1 VSGNGFSY
9 PRSSLAKEVEIER
22 PQVKSLLRCN
32 LREHSWKEADEKAP
46 VALKAFHFI
55 HADPTVPDVL
65 GLKVVAGNW
74 ESITKTNL
82 ENCVALTESFARK
95 EYGGDDD
102 VIGHE
107 AYIEGIGTV
116 TVLAVIEDLPTA
128 NSITDFEPVAGWLFC
143 KNDKFLSSGWGPA
156 FVKLKEGT
164 DPDAFISSLTEDV
177 VGSDGNVTKKYCFT
191 DGSGDES
198 GVIDAARRC
207 PMRKMNGLFKTMLIS
222 LPGILILIVALFNY
236 FHLLVNSILSSRRE
250 YALRR
255 VHGARTFDMWL
266 MVGTQ
271 ILVVTLLTGILSLI
285 IARYVAPL
293 ISVSE
298 SRSAAS
304 ITTFCINTSVIVK
317 HTVQYIVMLM
327 VVGLL
332 IAWLAVKRVRNT
344 EMSNMV
350 KRSYGGRNIMLGVQL
365 AVAQIMVSMLV
376 AIFLKMRANL
386 TEPYSWLSKEDKTCI
401 ITDMIYN
408 SDRTYA
414 ESLLSYLKSQP
425 YVTHAVLSFTE
436 YLRGTKIQTEFEMNG
451 WDDNKSCS
459 RVFIDEEMMDMLGLK
474 IKDGRAPAKTN
485 EIMVDDGFIGRF
497 GLGIG
502 DTIRVMDF
510 PSNYPDAGL
519 TFNGENSQLIPLV
532 IVGHVDN
539 ILDKTTFTGA
549 YMSTHQPAIYLNW
562 PNLSGFVVVRCL
574 PGHQKETKAA
584 IARFYNPDL
593 ENVDDY
599 SDYMSTSLYQYLDE
613 NNQVWNSIGFILWTV
628 AIIAFIITLLGVYSA
643 ISVDTTRRRR
653 EMAVRKI
660 NGARTGQI
668 TMLFVNLYVKLFI
681 ISSVFSVPV
690 TAMAIKFFILNNR
703 PFEKGPLYA
712 ILFYLFIYA
721 IMVAFVALTIGF
733 KIHRISRDNPA
744 DVVKSE

>member
-1 VSGNGFSY
+1 
-9 PRSSLAKEVEIER
+9 
-22 PQVKSLLRCN
+22 
-32 LREHSWKEADEKAP
+32 
-46 VALKAFHFI
+46 
-55 HADPTVPDVL
+55 
-65 GLKVVAGNW
+65 
-74 ESITKTNL
+74 
-82 ENCVALTESFARK
+82 
-95 EYGGDDD
+95 
-102 VIGHE
+102 
-107 AYIEGIGTV
+107 
-116 TVLAVIEDLPTA
+116 
-128 NSITDFEPVAGWLFC
+128 
-143 KNDKFLSSGWGPA
+143 
-156 FVKLKEGT
+156 
-164 DPDAFISSLTEDV
+164 
-177 VGSDGNVTKKYCFT
+177 
-191 DGSGDES
+191 
-198 GVIDAARRC
+198 
-207 PMRKMNGLFKTMLIS
+207 
-222 LPGILILIVALFNY
+222 
-236 FHLLVNSILSSRRE
+236 
-250 YALRR
+250 
-255 VHGARTFDMWL
+255 
-266 MVGTQ
+266 
-271 ILVVTLLTGILSLI
+271 
-285 IARYVAPL
+285 
-293 ISVSE
+293 
-298 SRSAAS
+298 
-304 ITTFCINTSVIVK
+304 
-317 HTVQYIVMLM
+317 MLM